1 MHRGKS
7 QRAIIC
13 RQFLTNF
20 HLKIQVIVVDHSLSD
35 QLDIHVKRCGFVV
48 FLCLELILQIFL
60 KTFSLTLKFATTIDL
75 HPIRLTKNAILHQK
89 MSHQI
94 LLCEHFSVLLLYLR
108 KLQFDKSWNISVR
121 FLLSLFRSTSTS
133 RNHTGHQT
141 RSIASCV
148 FHYTMFLFQ
157 LARTISRIC
166 YWGLH

>member
-13 RQFLTNF
+13 QQFLTKF
-20 HLKIQVIVVDHSLSD
+20 HLKIQVIAVDHSLSD
-35 QLDIHVKRCGFVV
+35 QLDIHVKKCSFVV
-48 FLCLELILQIFL
+48 FLCLVLIHQKSL

-75 HPIRLTKNAILHQK
+75 HPIGLTENAILHQK
-89 MSHQI
+89 MNHQI
-94 LLCEHFSVLLLYLR
+94 LLCEYFLVLLLYLR

-148 FHYTMFLFQ
+148 FHCIMLLFQ

-166 YWGLH
+166 Y